1 MSHSESGRGGRAR
14 GSGRARSRQPRPPAR
29 RPRTRCVPSA
39 EPAVA
44 VLETPDEPV
53 AVQHSEDL
61 ERLPAEPPAPSL
73 VARLGNRIASVN
85 SRRAVVFLGV
95 VVVLVLILAVPMR
108 TYLGQRSE
116 YNRLQAQNAELAQE
130 IDELTRKVNQ
140 QNDPAYIEQQAR
152 ERLQYKKPG
161 EKLVVLRFPER
172 DRQAQQ
178 EQRARE
184 HAARPWY
191 DNLWDAVST
200 PPEDQ

>member
-14 GSGRARSRQPRPPAR
+14 GSGRARSRQPRPPVR
-29 RPRTRCVPSA
+29 RPRTRSLSGTDQS
-39 EPAVA
+39 VA
-44 VLETPDEPV
+44 VLEAPDEPIV
-53 AVQHSEDL
+53 EHHSQDL
-61 ERLPAEPPAPSL
+61 PRPPAGAAAPALLSRI
-73 VARLGNRIASVN
+73 AGRIASVN
-85 SRRAVVFLGV
+85 SRRAVAFL
-95 VVVLVLILAVPMR
+95 VVLVVLALFLAMPMR
-108 TYLGQRSE
+108 TYISQRSE
-116 YNRLQAQNAELAQE
+116 FNRLQAQNVALEQE
-130 IDELTRKVNQ
+130 IGELTRKVNQ

-172 DRQAQQ
+172 DQRAEQ
-178 EQRARE
+178 EQRDRE